1 MPDQI
6 SNLESTPKSHPGP
19 RTHPR
24 TRPRRSV
31 WAIAALGC
39 SLVVF
44 CLPLTILGPLF
55 GWRALIQI
63 RTNPH
68 RTGRTMAILAILV
81 GVISTGFWSW
91 GALWWHSQ
99 VRTPMI
105 AGPIRAIM
113 AGQSG
118 DVAGFRAGF
127 ANDAMTA
134 DEEEIRLFLGEIS
147 DRYGRL
153 VSIHQRVEDDVETL
167 AYQIQSYRIPYEMVF
182 ETGPIKAEAEF
193 ILFSPEGKGF
203 VGRFAWLAL
212 RDPELGDLVF
222 PASAASESHDP
233 QDADVIGS
241 HGN

>member
-1 MPDQI
+1 MPDPL
-6 SNLESTPKSHPGP
+6 SNLESTRRLS
-19 RTHPR
+19 
-24 TRPRRSV
+24 PRRSV
-31 WAIAALGC
+31 WAMAALGC

-44 CLPLTILGPLF
+44 CPPLTILGPLL

-63 RTNPH
+63 RSNPN

-91 GALWWHSQ
+91 GAFWWNSR

-127 ANDAMTA
+127 SDDAMQA
-134 DEEEIRLFLGEIS
+134 DDEEIRLFLEEIS
-147 DRYGRL
+147 DRYGL
-153 VSIHQRVEDDVETL
+153 LESIRQRTVEDDALLT
-167 AYQIQSYRIPYEMVF
+167 YQMQSYRIPYEMVF

-193 ILFSPEGKGF
+193 ILFSPEGTGF
-203 VGRFAWLAL
+203 VGRFAWLAV

-222 PASAASESHDP
+222 PASAASESLGP
-233 QDADVIGS
+233 QDAGIIGS